1 MSESQKA
8 AAEAVKGLLSLADG
22 FPFASERDKSAWLAG
37 LLTVAFRRQIRGPV
51 PMFWIWGEPSTGK
64 TLLANHTARLGTQKE
79 PCRIASSQPAIETAV
94 RAQTP
99 MVIIDN
105 AQPLNRAICSLLCS
119 MITSGEIAERRVCG
133 GGCEY
138 HQNTVFWATGTGVYA
153 SSDLR
158 RRIIPIELSA
168 RLIEDVH
175 NGWLK
180 PVRSGEFADM
190 DSALLTKHAR
200 LLLDNYRSAR
210 KPSGEALAS
219 EPDENRRLRFRSFCG
234 CFEHWSRM
242 IREPLI
248 FAGLPDPVLF
258 TSLDEKPRKTKPR
271 TQPSAEQ

>member
-37 LLTVAFRRQIRGPV
+37 LLTVAFRQKIRGPV

-64 TLLANHTARLGTQKE
+64 TLLANHTAHLSTQKE
-79 PCRIASSQPAIETAV
+79 PCRIASSQTAIDAAV

-105 AQPLNRAICSLLCS
+105 AQPLNKAICSLLCF

-133 GGCEY
+133 GGCKY
-138 HQNTVFWATGTGVYA
+138 HPNTVFWANGTGVYA

-180 PVRSGEFADM
+180 PVRSEEADR
-190 DSALLTKHAR
+190 ALLIQNAR
-200 LLLDNYRSAR
+200 LVWDNFNLGLVHSILDAQRWSYRRNDFFSQ
-210 KPSGEALAS
+210 
-219 EPDENRRLRFRSFCG
+219 RFTK
-234 CFEHWSRM
+234 WSSL

-258 TSLDEKPRKTKPR
+258 TSLDQKPRKTIPH